1 MGMEEGKVEV
11 LIKRAIKVNYPM
23 GVAGSQLVERERE
36 RERESNWQKSLYERE
51 RGKLKKK
58 V

>member
-1 MGMEEGKVEV
+1 MEEGKVEV

-36 RERESNWQKSLYERE
+36 RESGWTELT
-51 RGKLKKK
+51 RG
-58 V
+58 